1 MPEGLVDEHEK
12 AMNKGEMYISETS
25 PRSVIEAYMQ
35 QFQDFNVPPIKV

>member
-25 PRSVIEAYMQ
+25 PRSVIEA
-35 QFQDFNVPPIKV
+35 QDFNVPPIKV